1 MVRNGEIALADV
13 KRILRR
19 YWWIATFMTLTLGA
33 LGLAASLVLPKKY
46 TSSTVVLVEQ
56 PTVPRDLIRPVITD
70 DLNQRM
76 ASMKAQIL
84 SRSRLEMIIDKFDL
98 YTQVRTTTHIEELV
112 EKLKSSITVELIQP
126 MAGSPDRE
134 PPGFNV
140 SVTFDNP
147 QLAQQICQ
155 EITSAFME
163 QNASSR
169 VQNSNKVS
177 QFLTQQLEDAK
188 TKLDEQDKK
197 LAEFKA
203 EHLVS
208 MPEQEQANLAL
219 LGTMNSQLDATTQAL
234 ARAQEDKSLNE
245 TLLNQQ
251 EASWKA
257 TQTGLQNPETQDQE
271 LSVLQ
276 EQLSALLAKYTPEH
290 PDVIKLKAQIEDL
303 KKRMAETPATK
314 SSAATAQA
322 TLREPPSIQ
331 QLRAKIKQD
340 DLTIADLTKRQ
351 SKIQDQIHGVQGRLQ
366 ASPVVEQE
374 LKELTRNYQTASDI
388 YNDLLKKR
396 ENSLMATD
404 LEHQQEGETFKVV
417 DSPSLPSTPSFPKKS
432 IFLGGG
438 LGGGFALSMG
448 ILYLL
453 ALSDKA
459 LYTERDVEICLKLPV
474 LASVPT
480 FDVQVN
486 ENNHKF
492 KKPPKYDGAPAL
504 KA

>member
-1 MVRNGEIALADV
+1 MVRNGEFALADV

-19 YWWIATFMTLTLGA
+19 YWWIPTFMTLTLGA
-33 LGLAASLVLPKKY
+33 MGLTASLVLPKKY

-56 PTVPRDLIRPVITD
+56 PTVPKDLIRPVITD

-84 SRSRLEMIIDKFDL
+84 SRSRLEMIINKFNL
-98 YTQVRTTTHIEELV
+98 YPQQRASTHMEDLV
-112 EKLKSSITVELIQP
+112 EKLKSAVTVDLIQP
-126 MAGSPDRE
+126 MAGSADRE

-163 QNASSR
+163 QNATIR
-169 VQNSNKVS
+169 VTNSNKVS
-177 QFLTQQLEDAK
+177 LFLTQQLDDAK
-188 TKLDEQDKK
+188 GKLDEQDKK
-197 LAEFKA
+197 LAQFKA

-208 MPEQEQANLAL
+208 MPEQEQTNLAL

-234 ARAQEDKSLNE
+234 TRAQEDKSLNE
-245 TLLNQQ
+245 TLLSQQ

-257 TQTGLQNPETQDQE
+257 TQVGLQNPETQDQE
-271 LSVLQ
+271 LDALQ
-276 EQLSALLAKYTPEH
+276 EQLAALLAKYTPEH
-290 PDVIKLKAQIEDL
+290 PDVIKLKTQIEDL
-303 KKRMAETPATK
+303 KKRMAQTPVAKTPPDG
-314 SSAATAQA
+314 AQA
-322 TLREPPSIQ
+322 SLREPPAIQ
-331 QLRAKIKQD
+331 QLKTKIKQD
-340 DLTIADLTKRQ
+340 NFNIADLTKRQ
-351 SKIQDQIHGVQGRLQ
+351 AQIQDQIRSVQGRLQ
-366 ASPVVEQE
+366 ASPVVEQQ
-374 LKELTRNYQTASDI
+374 LKELTRSYQTASEI

-396 ENSLMATD
+396 ASSVMATD
-404 LEHQQEGETFKVV
+404 LEHQQEGENFRVV

-432 IFLGGG
+432 VFLGGG
-438 LGGGFALSMG
+438 LVGGLALSLG

-459 LYTERDVEICLKLPV
+459 LYSERDVEVCLKLPV
-474 LASVPT
+474 LAAVPS
-480 FDVQVN
+480 FDVRGHG
-486 ENNHKF
+486 NHH
-492 KKPPKYDGAPAL
+492 KPTNVPKHDGVLAS